1 MEFFWT
7 KTPKTVKKL
16 LRNFIWEVPNSNNT
30 IYLTFDD
37 GPIPEVTEWVL
48 DILKEE
54 NIKATFFCI
63 GDNIQKHPTIYQR
76 ILNEGHKTGNHTFN
90 HLNGWST
97 KTKNYIKN
105 FKLCENEIKKFQ
117 ILNSKFQTVKLSE
130 VEVTNSKVEFEASEN
145 LKIRKSDSQLPT
157 PDFQLF
163 RPPYG
168 KMTLSQSKKIQKLGY
183 KIVMWD
189 VLSYDFKPS
198 ITAEKCKEN
207 VLKNTTAGSII
218 VFHDSIKAEKTL
230 RKILPEVI
238 QKLKNKGFQF
248 DVLA

>member
-7 KTPKTVKKL
+7 KTPKTVKNL
-16 LRNFIWEVPNSNNT
+16 LRNFIWEIPNSNNT

-63 GDNIQKHPTIYQR
+63 GDNIQKHPTLYQR

-97 KTKNYIKN
+97 KTKNYIEN
-105 FKLCENEIKKFQ
+105 FKLCETEHLK
-117 ILNSKFQTVKLSE
+117 LNSEHFL
-130 VEVTNSKVEFEASEN
+130 
-145 LKIRKSDSQLPT
+145 
-157 PDFQLF
+157 LF

-183 KIVMWD
+183 KIIMWD
-189 VLSYDFKPS
+189 VLSYDFKAS

-238 QKLKNKGFQF
+238 QELKNKGFQF

>member
-7 KTPKTVKKL
+7 KTPKTVKNL
-16 LRNFIWEVPNSNNT
+16 LRNFIWEVPNANNT

-90 HLNGWST
+90 HLNGWTT
-97 KTKNYIKN
+97 KTCNYIEN
-105 FKLCENEIKKFQ
+105 FKLCETERLK
-117 ILNSKFQTVKLSE
+117 LNTEHSL
-130 VEVTNSKVEFEASEN
+130 
-145 LKIRKSDSQLPT
+145 
-157 PDFQLF
+157 LF

-168 KMTLSQSKKIQKLGY
+168 KMTLKQSKKIKKLGY

-189 VLSYDFKPS
+189 VLSYDFKPT

-218 VFHDSIKAEKTL
+218 VFHDSLKAEKTL
-230 RKILPEVI
+230 KKVLPEII
-238 QKLKNKGFQF
+238 QELKNKGFQF
-248 DVLA
+248 DVLS

>member
-1 MEFFWT
+1 MELFWT

-16 LRNFIWEVPNSNNT
+16 LRNFIWEVPNASNT

-48 DILKEE
+48 DILKKEE
-54 NIKATFFCI
+54 IKATFFCI
-63 GDNIQKHPTIYQR
+63 GDNISKYPNIYQR

-90 HLNGWST
+90 HLNGWKT
-97 KTKNYIKN
+97 KTENYIENVKQCQTEHL
-105 FKLCENEIKKFQ
+105 KLKTEH
-117 ILNSKFQTVKLSE
+117 SW
-130 VEVTNSKVEFEASEN
+130 
-145 LKIRKSDSQLPT
+145 
-157 PDFQLF
+157 LF

-189 VLSYDFKPS
+189 VLSYDFKPT

-218 VFHDSIKAEKTL
+218 VFHDSLKAEKIVK
-230 RKILPEVI
+230 KILPEVI
-238 QKLKNKGFQF
+238 QELKKKGFQF

>member
-37 GPIPEVTEWVL
+37 GPIPEVTEWIL
-48 DILKEE
+48 DILKKEK
-54 NIKATFFCI
+54 IKATFFCI

-90 HLNGWST
+90 HLNGWET
-97 KTKNYIKN
+97 KTKNYIEN
-105 FKLCENEIKKFQ
+105 VKLCETEIKKFQ
-117 ILNSKFQTVKLSE
+117 ILNSKFQ
-130 VEVTNSKVEFEASEN
+130 N
-145 LKIRKSDSQLPT
+145 LKIQKSDSQLPT
-157 PDFQLF
+157 PNSQLF
-163 RPPYG
+163 RPPFG
-168 KMTLSQSKKIQKLGY
+168 KMTLKQSKKIKKLGY

-189 VLSYDFKPS
+189 VLSYDFKPT

-218 VFHDSIKAEKTL
+218 VFHDSLKAEKTL
-230 RKILPEVI
+230 KKVLPEII
-238 QKLKNKGFQF
+238 QELKNKGFQF
-248 DVLA
+248 DVLS

>member
-48 DILKEE
+48 DVLKKEK
-54 NIKATFFCI
+54 IKATFFCI

-76 ILNEGHKTGNHTFN
+76 ILNEGHQTGNHTFN
-90 HLNGWST
+90 HLNGWTT
-97 KTKNYIKN
+97 KTSNYIEN
-105 FKLCENEIKKFQ
+105 FKLCETETEKFQ
-117 ILNSKFQTVKLSE
+117 IPKSN
-130 VEVTNSKVEFEASEN
+130 NEFEVSEN
-145 LKIRKSDSQLPT
+145 LKIQKLNSKLPT
-157 PDFQLF
+157 SNSQLF

-189 VLSYDFKPS
+189 VLSYDFKPE

-207 VLKNTTAGSII
+207 VLNNTSVGSII

-238 QKLKNKGFQF
+238 QELKNKGFQF
-248 DVLA
+248 DVLT

>member
-7 KTPKTVKKL
+7 KTPKTVKNL
-16 LRNFIWEVPNSNNT
+16 LRNFIWEVPNANNT

-63 GDNIQKHPTIYQR
+63 GDNIQKHPTLYQR

-97 KTKNYIKN
+97 KTKNYIEN
-105 FKLCENEIKKFQ
+105 FKLCETEHLK
-117 ILNSKFQTVKLSE
+117 LNSEHFL
-130 VEVTNSKVEFEASEN
+130 
-145 LKIRKSDSQLPT
+145 
-157 PDFQLF
+157 LF

-183 KIVMWD
+183 KTIMWD

-207 VLKNTTAGSII
+207 VLKNTVSGSII

-238 QKLKNKGFQF
+238 QELKNKGFQF

>member
-7 KTPKTVKKL
+7 KTPKTVKNL
-16 LRNFIWEVPNSNNT
+16 LRNFIWEIPNANNT

-97 KTKNYIKN
+97 KTKNYIENVKQCQTEHL
-105 FKLCENEIKKFQ
+105 KLNTEH
-117 ILNSKFQTVKLSE
+117 SW
-130 VEVTNSKVEFEASEN
+130 
-145 LKIRKSDSQLPT
+145 
-157 PDFQLF
+157 LF

-207 VLKNTTAGSII
+207 VLKNTASGSII

-238 QKLKNKGFQF
+238 QELKNKGFKF
-248 DVLA
+248 DALA

>member
-7 KTPKTVKKL
+7 KTPKTVKNL
-16 LRNFIWEVPNSNNT
+16 LRNFIWEVPNCNNT

-54 NIKATFFCI
+54 EIKATFFCI

-90 HLNGWST
+90 HLNGWET
-97 KTKNYIKN
+97 KTKNYIEN

-117 ILNSKFQTVKLSE
+117 ILNSKIQ
-130 VEVTNSKVEFEASEN
+130 N

-157 PDFQLF
+157 PISQLF

-183 KIVMWD
+183 KIIMWD
-189 VLSYDFKPS
+189 VLSYDFKPT

-238 QKLKNKGFQF
+238 QELKNKGFQF

>member
-7 KTPKTVKKL
+7 KTPKAVKKL

-37 GPIPEVTEWVL
+37 GPIPEVTEWIL
-48 DILKEE
+48 DILKKEK
-54 NIKATFFCI
+54 IKATFFCI

-90 HLNGWST
+90 HLNGWKT
-97 KTKNYIKN
+97 KTKNYLEN
-105 FKLCENEIKKFQ
+105 FRLCETEIVKFQ
-117 ILNSKFQTVKLSE
+117 ISNSNYELE
-130 VEVTNSKVEFEASEN
+130 VSEN
-145 LKIRKSDSQLPT
+145 PKIGKSNFQLPT
-157 PDFQLF
+157 SNSQLY

-168 KMTLSQSKKIQKLGY
+168 KMTLKQSKKIKKLGY

-189 VLSYDFKPS
+189 VLSYDFKPT

-218 VFHDSIKAEKTL
+218 VFHDSLKAEKTL
-230 RKILPEVI
+230 KKVLPEII
-238 QKLKNKGFQF
+238 QELKNKGFQF
-248 DVLA
+248 DVLS

>member
-7 KTPKTVKKL
+7 KTPKTVKNL
-16 LRNFIWEVPNSNNT
+16 LRNFIWEIPNSNNT

-97 KTKNYIKN
+97 KTKNYIENVKQGQTEHL
-105 FKLCENEIKKFQ
+105 KLNTEH
-117 ILNSKFQTVKLSE
+117 SS
-130 VEVTNSKVEFEASEN
+130 
-145 LKIRKSDSQLPT
+145 
-157 PDFQLF
+157 LF

-207 VLKNTTAGSII
+207 VLKNTASGSII

-238 QKLKNKGFQF
+238 QELKNKGFKF

>member
-7 KTPKTVKKL
+7 KTPKTVKNL
-16 LRNFIWEVPNSNNT
+16 LRNFIWEIPNSNNT

-97 KTKNYIKN
+97 KTKNYIEN
-105 FKLCENEIKKFQ
+105 FKLCETEHLK
-117 ILNSKFQTVKLSE
+117 LNSEHFL
-130 VEVTNSKVEFEASEN
+130 
-145 LKIRKSDSQLPT
+145 
-157 PDFQLF
+157 LF

-183 KIVMWD
+183 KIIMWD
-189 VLSYDFKPS
+189 VLSYDFKAS

-238 QKLKNKGFQF
+238 QELKNKGFQF

>member
-90 HLNGWST
+90 HLNGWET
-97 KTKNYIKN
+97 KTKNYIENVKQGQTEHL
-105 FKLCENEIKKFQ
+105 KLKTEN
-117 ILNSKFQTVKLSE
+117 SW
-130 VEVTNSKVEFEASEN
+130 
-145 LKIRKSDSQLPT
+145 
-157 PDFQLF
+157 LF

-238 QKLKNKGFQF
+238 QELKNKRFKF
-248 DVLA
+248 DALA

>member
-7 KTPKTVKKL
+7 KTPKTVKNL
-16 LRNFIWEVPNSNNT
+16 LRNFIWEVPNANNT

-63 GDNIQKHPTIYQR
+63 GDNIQKHPTLYQR

-97 KTKNYIKN
+97 KTKNYIEN
-105 FKLCENEIKKFQ
+105 FKLCETEHLK
-117 ILNSKFQTVKLSE
+117 LNSEHFL
-130 VEVTNSKVEFEASEN
+130 
-145 LKIRKSDSQLPT
+145 
-157 PDFQLF
+157 LF

-183 KIVMWD
+183 KIIMWD

-207 VLKNTTAGSII
+207 VLKNTVSGSII

-238 QKLKNKGFQF
+238 QELKNKGFQF